1 MDNDFRTFGFR
12 YNYFLQSHCNLFKVK
27 KRTDNEYWIIFICNR
42 I

>member
-27 KRTDNEYWIIFICNR
+27 KRADNEYWIVFICNR